1 MKRLPLLLGVV
12 ALAACGGNGGTET
25 VAVTETVH
33 VTTTV
38 EAPPPTTSEG
48 TTTEA
53 PAGTDPDDVAGS
65 LDIRDFKAKR
75 AGSLIT
81 ITISTYE
88 AWNGSVLTGDP
99 LAPGPNTLTVLYDVD
114 LDQKADYRAKLI
126 YSGGRL
132 SAFISGS
139 GSQFEPI
146 PVRRPNDFTARFT
159 HPVDIFTKLP
169 PNGDIQLR
177 AQSVFAQSVVAG
189 EEDRAPDDGQW
200 LGVPFNP

>member
-1 MKRLPLLLGVV
+1 MRKLVPLLGV
-12 ALAACGGNGGTET
+12 ALLAACGGSGGET
-25 VAVTETVH
+25 VTVGVTQTVQ

-38 EAPPPTTSEG
+38 QGSPGTTEG

-53 PAGTDPDDVAGS
+53 PAGTDPDDVSGS
-65 LDIRDFKAKR
+65 LDIRDFKAKQ
-75 AGSLIT
+75 GNGLIT
-81 ITISTYE
+81 ITLSTYD
-88 AWNGSVLTGDP
+88 AWASNVLAGDP
-99 LAPGPNTLTVLYDVD
+99 LAPGPNTMTFLYDVD
-114 LDQKADYRAKLI
+114 LDQKPDYRAKLV
-126 YSGGRL
+126 YTGGKL

-146 PVRRPNDFTARFT
+146 PVRRPSAFTVRFT
-159 HPVDIFTKLP
+159 HPVDVFTKLP

-177 AQSVFAQSVVAG
+177 AQTVFAG

>member
-1 MKRLPLLLGVV
+1 MRKIVL
-12 ALAACGGNGGTET
+12 ALAVLALVGCGGSGET
-25 VAVTETVH
+25 VTVGVTETVH

-38 EAPPPTTSEG
+38 EAPAPATTEG

-53 PAGTDPDDVAGS
+53 PAGTDPDDVSGE
-65 LDIRDFKAKR
+65 LDIRDFKANQ
-75 AGSLIT
+75 GNGLIT
-81 ITISTYE
+81 VTLSTFDP
-88 AWNGSVLTGDP
+88 WDPSVLAGNP
-99 LAPGPNTLTVLYDVD
+99 LSPGPNTMTVLYDVD
-114 LDQKADYRAKLI
+114 LDGKTDYRAKLI
-126 YSGGRL
+126 FAGGRL

-146 PVRRPNDFTARFT
+146 PVHRPNGSTVRLT

-169 PNGDIQLR
+169 PNGDLQLR
-177 AQSVFAQSVVAG
+177 AQTVFAG

>member
-1 MKRLPLLLGVV
+1 MTRLLPLLGLVL
-12 ALAACGGNGGTET
+12 LAACGGSGGET
-25 VAVTETVH
+25 VTVGVTQTVQ

-53 PAGTDPDDVAGS
+53 PAGSDPDDVSGS
-65 LDIRDFKAKR
+65 LDIRDFKAAQKS
-75 AGSLIT
+75 GLIT

-88 AWNGSVLTGDP
+88 PWASSLLAGDP
-99 LAPGPNTLTVLYDVD
+99 LHPGPNTMTVLYDVD
-114 LDQKADYRAKLI
+114 LDGKADYRAKLV
-126 YSGGRL
+126 YAGGRL

-146 PVRRPNDFTARFT
+146 HVRRTDGSTATFT

-169 PNGDIQLR
+169 PNGDVQLR
-177 AQSVFAQSVVAG
+177 AQTVYAG
-189 EEDRAPDDGQW
+189 QEDRAPDDGQW

>member
-1 MKRLPLLLGVV
+1 MRRFFPVIAVV
-12 ALAACGGNGGTET
+12 ALAACGGGGTET
-25 VAVTETVH
+25 VEVTLTVH

-53 PAGTDPDDVAGS
+53 PAGTDPDDVSGS
-65 LDIRDFKAKR
+65 LDIRDFKAR
-75 AGSLIT
+75 RNGALIT
-81 ITISTYE
+81 ITLSSYE
-88 AWNGSVLTGDP
+88 GWDDSVLTGDP
-99 LAPGPNTLTVLYDVD
+99 LDPGPNTMTVLYDVD
-114 LDQKADYRAKLI
+114 LDGKTDYRAKI
-126 YSGGRL
+126 IFAGGRL

-146 PVRRPNDFTARFT
+146 PVRRLDASTVRFT
-159 HPVDIFTKLP
+159 HPVDIFAKLP
-169 PNGDIQLR
+169 PNGDLQLR
-177 AQSVFAQSVVAG
+177 AQTVFEG

>member
-1 MKRLPLLLGVV
+1 VKRLLPLLGV
-12 ALAACGGNGGTET
+12 ALLATCGGSGKT
-25 VAVTETVH
+25 VTVGVTKTVQ

-38 EAPPPTTSEG
+38 VATSPG
-48 TTTEA
+48 VTATV
-53 PAGTDPDDVAGS
+53 PAGTDPDDVSGS
-65 LDIRDFKAKR
+65 LDIRDFGAKR
-75 AGSLIT
+75 KGALIT

-88 AWNGSVLTGDP
+88 AWEPSVLTGNP
-99 LAPGPNTLTVLYDVD
+99 LAPGPNTMTVLYDVD
-114 LDQKADYRAKLI
+114 LDQKADYRAKLV
-126 YSGGRL
+126 YAGGHL

-146 PVRRPNDFTARFT
+146 PVRRPDSFSAKFT

-177 AQSVFAQSVVAG
+177 AQTVFAG